1 MLAMLAATEMAEQV
15 WRAWERV
22 RSEAVLAAKAMLV
35 AVEAKS
41 RKVSEANCLVIRSL
55 NERLIVLMTVPT
67 WCLKSER
74 AC

>member
-1 MLAMLAATEMAEQV
+1 MLAATEMAEQV

-35 AVEAKS
+35 AVKAKS
-41 RKVSEANCLVIRSL
+41 RKVSEANCLVIRS
-55 NERLIVLMTVPT
+55 LIVLMTVPT